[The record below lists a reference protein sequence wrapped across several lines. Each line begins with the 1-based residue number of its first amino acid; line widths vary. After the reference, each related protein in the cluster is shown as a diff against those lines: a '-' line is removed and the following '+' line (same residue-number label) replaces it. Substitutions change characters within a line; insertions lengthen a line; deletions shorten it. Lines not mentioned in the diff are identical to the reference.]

1 LEKFCWQAC
10 LPLRRLVS
18 SRAVQ
23 GGGADSDDDAE
34 SITKESVEIEEDRD
48 LVLVVE
54 AADLPSTT
62 YMEVTLTN
70 PNVTSSA
77 ESWWWGTHDGTNW
90 GTELEW
96 QTGNGSAGIY
106 KATVAVAD
114 YPDGLYITGVAGTF
128 TIKVTGVSDSSSSS
142 SSTDSAD
149 STSTDSS
156 STDSTDSTSTD
167 SSSTDSSSSSS
178 ASGTVLST
186 SITELWGAATQ
197 QLLTADQISGY
208 SKLTISIT
216 NNTLTGDTAWGFQLH
231 SASFTSWDA
240 SNQIGSSWS
249 SDTTQ
254 TVTLSSISSYT
265 SGIYITGTWGADS
278 TAYSYTITV
287 TAE

>member
-1 LEKFCWQAC
+1 
-10 LPLRRLVS
+10 
-18 SRAVQ
+18 VQ
-23 GGGADSDDDAE
+23 FRGGAGSDDDAD
-34 SITKESVEIEEDRD
+34 SITKESVEIEEDEA
-48 LVLVVE
+48 LVLVVA

-77 ESWWWGTHDGTNW
+77 ESWWWGTHDGT
-90 GTELEW
+90 EW
-96 QTGNGSAGIY
+96 KTALAWQSGNGSAGIY

-114 YPDGLYITGVAGTF
+114 YPDGLYITGVSGTF
-128 TIKVTGVSDSSSSS
+128 AIKVTGVSDSSSSS
-142 SSTDSAD
+142 SSTDS
-149 STSTDSS
+149 SS
-156 STDSTDSTSTD
+156 SSSSSDSTDSTSTD
-167 SSSTDSSSSSS
+167 SSSADSSSSSS
-178 ASGTVLST
+178 ASGTSLST
-186 SITELWGAATQ
+186 SITELWDGATQ
-197 QLLTADQISGY
+197 QLLEYDQISGY

-240 SNQIGSSWS
+240 SNQIGSSWG

-265 SGIYITGTWGADS
+265 DGIYITGTWGADS